1 MTQYYFKIA
10 LDLKNEWFK
19 NLEEGNLENMKNIY
33 KIMKEKGIE
42 EDIKH
47 WRDYRGKM
55 ILLEATIHGRPNVL
69 RWLLHELKL
78 DVNEQNIFGYTA
90 LHIAAIHNRMECA
103 RVLLDAGSQNMKD
116 SLGNTPLDWA
126 KRRGHT
132 EMQRLIESHFQ
143 LS

>member
-1 MTQYYFKIA
+1 
-10 LDLKNEWFK
+10 
-19 NLEEGNLENMKNIY
+19 MKLRG
-33 KIMKEKGIE
+33 ME
-42 EDIKH
+42 EDIKD
-47 WRDYRGKM
+47 WRGSFGDK
-55 ILLEATIHGRPNVL
+55 ILMEATLYGKKDIV

-103 RVLLDAGSQNMKD
+103 RVLLDAGSQNLKD